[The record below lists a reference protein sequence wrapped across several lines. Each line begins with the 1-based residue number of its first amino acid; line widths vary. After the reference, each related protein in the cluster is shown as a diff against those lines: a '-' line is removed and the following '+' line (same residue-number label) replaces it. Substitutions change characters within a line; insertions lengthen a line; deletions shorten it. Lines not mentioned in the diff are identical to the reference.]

1 MKAILLLEVETNV
14 PLEMLRQREN
24 VFIEVASNGNVWRPQ
39 VVQVQ
44 AMEMISPQEEALKEG
59 AERALTSYPT
69 NMGMHMGMSMVGE
82 GD

>member
-24 VFIEVASNGNVWRPQ
+24 VFIEVAANGNVWRPQ

-44 AMEMISPQEEALKEG
+44 AMEMAIPEEEAIQPQK
-59 AERALTSYPT
+59 ALESYPA
-69 NMGMHMGMSMVGE
+69 GMEMGMSMDMG
-82 GD
+82 GSF